1 VRRTRSHLASRLLSW
16 PWSRRRPRDRE
27 RGNSLV
33 LALIVLAALGTLSA
47 LTVVT
52 VEGGIATAGN
62 ERFHTIAV
70 YAAESGAATAM
81 DFLRKNINLSS
92 GWTSYVSARNASP
105 PQPSLPGNNQDVGT
119 AGNLFS
125 ADVPGWYSVQI
136 LNNRSDTGYVTGAD
150 NDKRIVIRSTGYGPN
165 GAIAVIDWEITGQN
179 VTGLGRPCSVYAQ
192 RDEAEDGSGRNDCL
206 GVINTGDTATFRP
219 GG

>member
-1 VRRTRSHLASRLLSW
+1 M
-16 PWSRRRPRDRE
+16 
-27 RGNSLV
+27 V
-33 LALIVLAALGTLSA
+33 LALIVLAALGTLSS

-52 VEGGIATAGN
+52 VEGGIATTGN
-62 ERFHTIAV
+62 DRFHTIAV
-70 YAAESGAATAM
+70 YAAESGAAVAM

-92 GWTSYVSARNASP
+92 GWAAYLSPSNANP
-105 PQPSLPGNNQDVGT
+105 PQPSLGGNNVANGNS
-119 AGNLFS
+119 GNLFS

-136 LNNRSDTGYVTGAD
+136 LNNRGDTGYLTGAD
-150 NDKRIVIRSTGYGPN
+150 NDKRVVIRSTGYGPN

-192 RDEAEDGSGRNDCL
+192 RDQAEDGSGRNDCL
-206 GVINTGDTATFRP
+206 GTINTSDTATFRP